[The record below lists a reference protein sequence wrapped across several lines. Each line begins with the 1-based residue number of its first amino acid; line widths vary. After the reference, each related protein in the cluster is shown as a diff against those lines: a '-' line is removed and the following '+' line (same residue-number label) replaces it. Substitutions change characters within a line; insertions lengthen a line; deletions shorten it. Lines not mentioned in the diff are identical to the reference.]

1 MMAKTSEIPL
11 APNIME
17 TCGFIPSLKMIIMVT
32 QFFTLAMYFLPL
44 GTLAHLNVQLPVS

>member
-1 MMAKTSEIPL
+1 MIVRTSEIPL

-17 TCGFIPSLKMIIMVT
+17 TCGFHSIIEDDNHLVDC
-32 QFFTLAMYFLPL
+32 FLSL